1 MKQVIFESNQIRQQ
15 EETDHRRDRAQDHVA
30 VVDHH
35 HIREEEV
42 AEAVVVEQDV
52 VVENVP
58 HQVIVQYVH
67 DQ

>member
-1 MKQVIFESNQIRQQ
+1 MKQVIFESNQIRQR
-15 EETDHRRDRAQDHVA
+15 EETDHRRDLVQDRVV

-35 HIREEEV
+35 HIHEEEV
-42 AEAVVVEQDV
+42 VVVVEQDA

-58 HQVIVQYVH
+58 HQVIAQYVH